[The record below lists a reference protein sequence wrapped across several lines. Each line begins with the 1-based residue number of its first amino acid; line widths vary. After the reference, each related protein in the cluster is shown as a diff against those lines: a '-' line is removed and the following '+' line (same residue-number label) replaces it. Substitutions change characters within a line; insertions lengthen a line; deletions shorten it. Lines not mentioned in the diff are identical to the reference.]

1 LNPSAKHIIHHK
13 NLFKELEDF
22 ISTLPKK
29 SVDRG
34 DGIMF
39 EFTFDMD
46 TLINEIF
53 SKIEAE
59 IEKKKII
66 KKCETAIL
74 YGKQNGTSYRI
85 LDFKKSLR
93 EIASTQVGKAIIQRH
108 YNEVKR
114 NLQQGE
120 EVFNENLREIGIV
133 L

>member
-1 LNPSAKHIIHHK
+1 MSTNDVTLKNISTFQGHDGIGLNADIYIRGRKVAHVFDGAYGGCFEYTILGNNDQERDENK

-53 SKIEAE
+53 S
-59 IEKKKII
+59 
-66 KKCETAIL
+66 
-74 YGKQNGTSYRI
+74 
-85 LDFKKSLR
+85 
-93 EIASTQVGKAIIQRH
+93 
-108 YNEVKR
+108 
-114 NLQQGE
+114 
-120 EVFNENLREIGIV
+120 
-133 L
+133 